1 MQHPTFSAT
10 LAEQHREQL
19 RTTLTWPA
27 WPVTVAPRTGSG
39 SGAPP
44 AGSGQ
49 PPGQP
54 GPEPPVPSTL
64 RDEAAWG
71 LAI

>member
-19 RTTLTWPA
+19 HRHADLA
-27 WPVTVAPRTGSG
+27 RVARDSRPRTGSG